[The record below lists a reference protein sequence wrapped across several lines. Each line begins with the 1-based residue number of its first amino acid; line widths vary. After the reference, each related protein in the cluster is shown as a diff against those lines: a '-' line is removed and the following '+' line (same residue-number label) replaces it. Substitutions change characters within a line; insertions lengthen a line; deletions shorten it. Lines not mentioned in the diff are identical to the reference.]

1 MSNKTIKKKN
11 IDWAN
16 LPFNYR
22 KTDYRFLATY
32 KNGDWNEGKL
42 IQDNEIHL
50 HEGSGS
56 LHYAQQCF
64 EGLKAYC
71 TEDERI
77 LLFRPLENAKRMQR
91 TAKRLLMPVV
101 ATEFFLQ
108 AVKKTVQANQA
119 WVPPFGF
126 GASFYI
132 RPLLIGV
139 GEMLGLTPAPE
150 YQFRVFGSPVG
161 PYFTAGKTTP
171 IKLYL
176 AQSFDRA
183 APQGIG
189 SFKAGANYVAGLWIR
204 KEAAKKGANEVL
216 YLDSKHNRYLDESG
230 ATNIIILTKEGK
242 LITPKSNSILPSIT
256 RQSAM
261 HIAKEKLGLQ
271 TEERAIDFFKEID
284 NFAEIGACGT
294 AAVLAPVEE
303 IICDKKSY
311 KFNSSAPILQEIHKT
326 LTEIQQGISEDIYG
340 WMHPIGL

>member
-1 MSNKTIKKKN
+1 MKKKN

-16 LPFNYR
+16 LSFHYK

-32 KNGDWNEGKL
+32 KNGNWNEGKL
-42 IQDNEIHL
+42 TQDNEIHL

-64 EGLKAYC
+64 EGLKAYS
-71 TEDERI
+71 TEDEKI

-91 TAKRLLMPVV
+91 TAKRLVMPEVPSD
-101 ATEFFLQ
+101 FFLD
-108 AVKKTVQANQA
+108 AIKKTVCANKA
-119 WVPPFGF
+119 WVPPFGY
-126 GASFYI
+126 GASLYI
-132 RPLLIGV
+132 RPLLFGV

-150 YQFRVFGSPVG
+150 YQFRIFVSPVG
-161 PYFTAGKTTP
+161 PYFTAGKITP

-176 AQSFDRA
+176 AKSFDRA

-189 SFKAGANYVAGLWIR
+189 SFKAGANYVAGFSVK

-216 YLDSKHNRYLDESG
+216 YLDSKYNRYLDESG
-230 ATNIIILTKEGK
+230 ATNIVILTKDNK
-242 LITPKSNSILPSIT
+242 LITPKSDNILPSIT

-261 HIAKEKLGLQ
+261 HIAKKKLGLQ

-294 AAVLAPVEE
+294 AAVLVPVKE
-303 IICDKKSY
+303 IISDNKNY
-311 KFNSSAPILQEIHKT
+311 KFQSKNPVLQEIYEI
-326 LTEIQQGISEDIYG
+326 LTSIQQGSSEDIYN
-340 WMHPIGL
+340 WVHPLEL

>member
-1 MSNKTIKKKN
+1 MKKKN
-11 IDWAN
+11 IDWTS
-16 LPFNYR
+16 LPFDYK

-32 KNGDWNEGKL
+32 KNKSWDEGKL

-64 EGLKAYC
+64 EGLKAYS

-77 LLFRPLENAKRMQR
+77 LLFRPLENAKRMQK
-91 TAKRLLMPVV
+91 TAKRLLMPIIP
-101 ATEFFLQ
+101 TEFFLH

-132 RPLLIGV
+132 RPLLIGT

-150 YQFRVFGSPVG
+150 YEFRVFGSPVG
-161 PYFTAGKTTP
+161 PYFTAGKMTN

-176 AQSFDRA
+176 TQSFDRA

-189 SFKAGANYVAGLWIR
+189 SFKAGANYVAGLLIK

-242 LITPKSNSILPSIT
+242 LITPKSDSILPSIT

-261 HIAKEKLGLQ
+261 YIAKKKLGIQ

-303 IICDKKSY
+303 IICDQKSY
-311 KFNSSAPILQEIHKT
+311 KFHSPTPILQEIYEI
-326 LTEIQQGISEDIYG
+326 LTSIQQGASEDIYG
-340 WMHPIGL
+340 WMHPVEL

>member
-1 MSNKTIKKKN
+1 MKKKN

-16 LPFNYR
+16 LSFHYK

-32 KNGDWNEGKL
+32 KNGNWNEGKL
-42 IQDNEIHL
+42 TQDNEIHL

-64 EGLKAYC
+64 EGLKAYS
-71 TEDERI
+71 TEDEKI

-91 TAKRLLMPVV
+91 TAKRLLMPEVPSD
-101 ATEFFLQ
+101 FFLE
-108 AVKKTVQANQA
+108 AIKKTVCANQA
-119 WVPPFGF
+119 WVPPFGY
-126 GASFYI
+126 GASLYI
-132 RPLLIGV
+132 RPLLFGV

-150 YQFRVFGSPVG
+150 YQFRVFVSPVG
-161 PYFTAGKTTP
+161 PYFTAGKITP

-189 SFKAGANYVAGLWIR
+189 SFKAGANYVAGLSVK
-204 KEAAKKGANEVL
+204 KEASKKGANEVL
-216 YLDSKHNRYLDESG
+216 YLDSKYNRYLDESG
-230 ATNIIILTKEGK
+230 ATNIVILTKENK
-242 LITPKSNSILPSIT
+242 LITPKSDSILSSIT

-261 HIAKEKLGLQ
+261 HIAKKKLDIQ
-271 TEERAIDFFKEID
+271 TEERAIDFFMEID

-294 AAVLAPVEE
+294 AAVLVPVKE

-311 KFNSSAPILQEIHKT
+311 KFQSNTPILQEIYKI
-326 LTEIQQGISEDIYG
+326 LTSIQQGSSEDIYN
-340 WMHPIGL
+340 WMHSVKL